1 MNSNYSKS
9 NQSKPPS
16 SSSVSLNNFSFDFD
30 LAIGSI
36 PPKSLNAHKNP
47 NPPSY
52 SYSTPSSHP
61 NKPSWT
67 HQPAPVQ
74 TTQTGLPGGP
84 TSMVGDIFG
93 KTWGSIQPSC
103 TSTIGII
110 NKNPNLFGDLVT
122 SALGQPPN
130 KTSSTSN
137 FPLNNATP
145 LSNKVSSFSI
155 RNITDSLPKN
165 GNFAGL
171 SGNSLNAN
179 KIPILGGP
187 SGIGINSNN
196 NINSNEDPFSSLAG
210 GIGSKPSASKPQKIN
225 SEGNGSKPTPTTS
238 FPSNDSAGIDIDFNG
253 FAASNQTASGGGD
266 PMDMFFSASSATSAG
281 GVVSGGL
288 GGKPASE
295 MDDWGLESEG
305 FGGHDAGG
313 TTNEL
318 EVLPPPPVGIS
329 GSTAK
334 GKGMDSYKQGQFA
347 DAIKWLSW
355 SVILLEKAG
364 DNAATMEV
372 FSSRASCYK
381 EVGEY
386 KKAVA
391 DCTKVLENDETNV
404 SVLVQRALLYESM
417 EKYKLGAEDLRTVL
431 KIDPSNRIAKS
442 TVHRL
447 AKMEGQTLNFAFDF
461 KIKCPII
468 LFFILFS
475 RYLFV
480 SLLMERIQ
488 TRCLGVRYGSCELGS
503 SPLMERQLHPKQ
515 EKNKI

>member
-1 MNSNYSKS
+1 MNSNYGKSNS

-16 SSSVSLNNFSFDFD
+16 SSSSSSVSLNNFNFDFD
-30 LAIGSI
+30 LGIGSN
-36 PPKSLNAHKNP
+36 PPKSLNAQKNP

-61 NKPSWT
+61 RPTWQPNKPSWT

-74 TTQTGLPGGP
+74 TTPTGLPSGP
-84 TSMVGDIFG
+84 TSIVGDIFG
-93 KTWGSIQPSC
+93 KSWGSTQTRPSS
-103 TSTIGII
+103 TSTIGVI
-110 NKNPNLFGDLVT
+110 NKNPNLFGDLVS
-122 SALGQPPN
+122 SALGQAPN

-137 FPLNNATP
+137 SPLKNAFPA
-145 LSNKVSSFSI
+145 SNKPSSFSMG
-155 RNITDSLPKN
+155 NVADSLPKN
-165 GNFAGL
+165 GNAATAQTSSSWGS
-171 SGNSLNAN
+171 SGNFGGLGGNSFNAN
-179 KIPILGGP
+179 RIPNLGGTSMS
-187 SGIGINSNN
+187 SGIGIKSNN
-196 NINSNEDPFSSLAG
+196 NIDNNKDPFSSLAG
-210 GIGSKPSASKPQKIN
+210 GIGSKPSVSKPQKIN
-225 SEGNGSKPTPTTS
+225 SEGNGFGDFQNASKPTPTTS
-238 FPSNDSAGIDIDFNG
+238 FPSGGSAGIDINFNG
-253 FAASNQTASGGGD
+253 FAATNPAPSGGGD
-266 PMDMFFSASSATSAG
+266 PMDMFFSASTANTAG
-281 GVVSGGL
+281 GVSGGF

-313 TTNEL
+313 TTTEL
-318 EVLPPPPVGIS
+318 EGLPPPPVGIS

-355 SVILLEKAG
+355 AIVLLEKAG
-364 DNAATMEV
+364 DSAATEEV
-372 FSSRASCYK
+372 LSSRASCYK

-447 AKMEGQTLNFAFDF
+447 AKMAE
-461 KIKCPII
+461 
-468 LFFILFS
+468 
-475 RYLFV
+475 
-480 SLLMERIQ
+480 
-488 TRCLGVRYGSCELGS
+488 
-503 SPLMERQLHPKQ
+503 
-515 EKNKI
+515 